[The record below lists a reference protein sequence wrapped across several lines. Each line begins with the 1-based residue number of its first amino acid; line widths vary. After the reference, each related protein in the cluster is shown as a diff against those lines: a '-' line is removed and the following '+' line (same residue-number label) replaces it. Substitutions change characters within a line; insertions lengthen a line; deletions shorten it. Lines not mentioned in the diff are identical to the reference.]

1 MQHIL
6 HILKQN
12 DLIPLSIIQQQAKE
26 ACVEVV
32 LSQDATSIVLDF
44 ATVFELAG
52 DAKKTDYPT
61 LSYKELVEKIFRAD
75 TVVTW

>member
-1 MQHIL
+1 MQQIV

-12 DLIPLSIIQQQAKE
+12 DPITLSIIQQHAKG

-32 LSQDATSIVLDF
+32 LIHEATSVVLDHV
-44 ATVFELAG
+44 TVFELE
-52 DAKKTDYPT
+52 DDTKKTDYPT

-75 TVVTW
+75 TTVTW